1 MAVWPNGSRTRPTL
15 SSLWKEYDGKP
26 APEHF
31 GLDMHSFKYNCAI
44 DDGVIS
50 KIGWNTFGGGGRE
63 IYLTLANGDVI
74 LYYHNAL
81 AALVRAGQSVVAG
94 QRLGVQSDSGK
105 AYGRHL
111 HIEVWKGGYRSR
123 RVNPLTYITALVG
136 STTAGGNTKL
146 FPETEQD
153 SDMRSIKHETT
164 GEHALVGEFTFM
176 LMNAGFANPE
186 AKVWNPEGVHILV
199 SDAEWRNIEYLASQ
213 NAKRLAVNTAAP
225 AVIDYAK
232 LAALIKVPT
241 AVENGKAARDAIIK

>member
-81 AALVRAGQSVVAG
+81 AALVRAGQSVV
-94 QRLGVQSDSGK
+94 
-105 AYGRHL
+105 
-111 HIEVWKGGYRSR
+111 
-123 RVNPLTYITALVG
+123 VG
-136 STTAGGNTKL
+136 
-146 FPETEQD
+146 
-153 SDMRSIKHETT
+153 
-164 GEHALVGEFTFM
+164 
-176 LMNAGFANPE
+176 
-186 AKVWNPEGVHILV
+186 
-199 SDAEWRNIEYLASQ
+199 
-213 NAKRLAVNTAAP
+213 RLALSTLLGLQP
-225 AVIDYAK
+225 SR
-232 LAALIKVPT
+232 
-241 AVENGKAARDAIIK
+241 ARKSYRWLEPPQLSS